1 MAEKL
6 IIERGRAD
14 AHYWRDLW
22 RYRELFDV
30 LVWRDLAIRYKETT
44 FGVLWALGRPFLT
57 MLALSIVFGKF
68 AKLPSD
74 GNVPYPLLVLVG
86 MLVWIFF
93 SAAIVEAT
101 SSLAKDAGLITKVYF
116 PRLIVPSAAVAVN
129 FVDFLISFATLA
141 ALMIWYRLVPG
152 WQILILPFFVLL
164 LFLITLGPSLWLTAL
179 NIKYRDFRIV
189 IPFIVQFGLYISPV
203 GYSSNIVPEQWRLLF
218 SLNPIVGI
226 IDGFR
231 WCLFSGQGGLY
242 LPGVCWSVGVTMF
255 LLWFGIRQF
264 RKVEKQFA
272 DLV

>member
-57 MLALSIVFGKF
+57 MVALSIVFGKF

-116 PRLIVPSAAVAVN
+116 PRLIVPSAAVAVS

-141 ALMIWYRLVPG
+141 VLMIWYRFVPG

-164 LFLITLGPSLWLTAL
+164 LFLVTLGPSLWLTAL

-242 LPGVCWSVGVTMF
+242 LPGVCWSIGVTMF